1 MSSAMRKMLAF
12 WCIFGGFLAT
22 VGYAQTVT
30 LNAMIGS
37 WIDPNSP
44 EVPQEVRDLYAQFA
58 AEHPDIEINWD
69 IQGYT
74 QLQQKLLTSAAA
86 GNLPDFAY
94 VDSIWVQQL
103 AGLGALQP
111 LEGLWPA
118 EDRADYKD
126 AFIEGAMYDGALYA
140 IWDSTDTRVLWY
152 NTEIFKEAGLDPEK
166 PPTTWEELLTAA
178 QAITQTG
185 HAGLGLA
192 LGPHEYLTADVVLP
206 MFWGLGGELLD
217 ADGRP
222 VFHEGDNLAAMTKVL
237 TFLGTLKDDGVLPS
251 DALQLQ
257 GGGALYPGMAT
268 EGYGMS
274 IGNNNVLEV
283 ALKDLAPDTYAQWQ
297 VALLP
302 APTGGEPS
310 SMNGGFT
317 WAVMTADPA
326 KQQAAWEFISF
337 WNSPEV
343 QLTRYKP
350 NANVAVRKSTAQ
362 DPFYQS
368 PYWQTVNEAVTVGRT
383 RPGVALYPVMSQ
395 AIQNAVQ
402 QFLVGNSSA
411 EDAVTAAG
419 EAAVAEYER
428 EQQR

>member
-1 MSSAMRKMLAF
+1 MRRLLTIVCVVIFCLA
-12 WCIFGGFLAT
+12 AT
-22 VGYAQTVT
+22 SHAQTVT

-37 WIDPNSP
+37 WIDPSSP
-44 EVPQEVRDLYAQFA
+44 ETPQVIRDLYTQFA
-58 AEHPDIEINWD
+58 AEHPDVEIDWD
-69 IQGYT
+69 VQGYS

-94 VDSIWVQQL
+94 VDSIWVQQM

-111 LEGLWPA
+111 LEGLWSE
-118 EDRADYKD
+118 EDRADYKE
-126 AFIEGAMYDGALYA
+126 AFIEGAMYDGSLYA

-152 NTEIFKEAGLDPEK
+152 NTTIFEEAGLDPES

-178 QAITQTG
+178 SAITESG

-192 LGPHEYLTADVVLP
+192 LGPHEYVTADVVLP

-217 ADGRP
+217 TDGRP
-222 VFHEGDNLAAMTKVL
+222 VFHVGDNLAAMTQVL
-237 TFLGTLKDDGVLPS
+237 EYLGTLQDEGVLPS

-268 EGYGMS
+268 NSYGMV
-274 IGNNNVLEV
+274 IGNNNVLDA
-283 ALKDLAPDTYAQWQ
+283 ALRDLAPDTYDQWKAA
-297 VALLP
+297 VLP
-302 APTGGEPS
+302 APTGGQPS

-317 WAVMTADPA
+317 WAIMTDDPA

-337 WNSPEV
+337 YNSPEV
-343 QLTRYKP
+343 QLERYKP
-350 NANVAVRKSTAQ
+350 TANVAVRKSTAG
-362 DPFYQS
+362 DEFFQS

-402 QFLVGNSSA
+402 QFLVGGSSA
-411 EDAVTAAG
+411 EDAVIAAG
-419 EAAVAEYER
+419 EASVAEYER
-428 EQQR
+428 QQQR